1 MIIAGFDV
9 LQTLT
14 ELTIVALAELN
25 EPKTAKSY
33 INNMF
38 YTMKEGLGSH
48 STKSLQIQKQEGFG
62 FEQEIQ

>member
-1 MIIAGFDV
+1 M

-14 ELTIVALAELN
+14 DLTIVALAELN
-25 EPKTAKSY
+25 ELKTAKSY

-38 YTMKEGLGSH
+38 YTSKEGLESH
-48 STKSLQIQKQEGFG
+48 SIKSLQIQKQEGFG